1 MLWAFRVSMGIGV
14 GVCVL
19 IRHLF
24 VPKKCGQMNEMFT
37 PQTQLPLNV
46 QKIAVGL
53 FCLVLNASAKFLRL
67 ENCTNNIRFR
77 YPEATIHYFFFSHLY
92 WIIN

>member
-1 MLWAFRVSMGIGV
+1 MGIGV

-37 PQTQLPLNV
+37 PQTQLSLNI
-46 QKIAVGL
+46 QKIGVGF

-77 YPEATIHYFFFSHLY
+77 
-92 WIIN
+92 